1 MKFCLIAEG
10 KADIYIRNGKT
21 MGWDIAAGIAIL
33 KTAGCSIRK
42 FNLKELKM
50 NKNTFINDPFICYG
64 NNFDLDKLNLILK
77 QF

>member
-1 MKFCLIAEG
+1 
-10 KADIYIRNGKT
+10 